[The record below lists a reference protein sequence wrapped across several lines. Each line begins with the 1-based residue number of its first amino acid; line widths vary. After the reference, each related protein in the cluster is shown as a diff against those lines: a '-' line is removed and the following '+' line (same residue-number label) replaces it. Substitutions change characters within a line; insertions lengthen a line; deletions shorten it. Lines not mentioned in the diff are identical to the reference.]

1 MKTRPE
7 LTLQDCM
14 KISAAAEAEAKKNG
28 WNVAIAILDDGGHQ
42 LHFIRMDGATPANA
56 TIALEKGRTAAISRR
71 SSGKWE
77 EIVKSGRTSMI
88 KMPGILPVQGGV
100 PIVADGTCIGAVG
113 VSGVQSQQDEQIAQA
128 GIDALLGK
136 AS

>member
-1 MKTRPE
+1 MKMRPE
-7 LTLQDCM
+7 LTLADCLKM
-14 KISAAAEAEAKKNG
+14 SAAAEGEARKNA
-28 WNVAIAILDDGGHQ
+28 WNVAIAILDDGGHL
-42 LHFIRMDGATPANA
+42 LHFMRMDGATPANA
-56 TIALEKGRTAAISRR
+56 TIALEKGRTAAVSRR

-77 EIVKSGRTSMI
+77 EIIKGGRTAML

-128 GIDALLGK
+128 GIDALLKG
-136 AS
+136 